1 MSFKMIFFF
10 HEISSLET
18 KQSFPDF
25 WDENGKFFIIERDGE
40 EAGLYAIT
48 DCDLGR
54 AEVFLTVFP
63 KFRFNIINKS
73 TINFMMNKPF
83 SYGFTEV
90 WTWTTWKSWI
100 KLMERLDGVERQ
112 EHGPSWSQD
121 TNKTWFKRTNI

>member
-1 MSFKMIFFF
+1 MVVFKELIYNDVETRFPELVFFN
-10 HEISSLET
+10 T
-18 KQSFPDF
+18 QY
-25 WDENGKFFIIERDGE
+25 FIIERDGE
-40 EAGLYAIT
+40 EGGLYAIT

-63 KFRFNIINKS
+63 KFRFKIINKS